1 MARYNKIRKM
11 DIANGEGVRISI
23 FMQGCPFHCN
33 GCFNKETWDYSK
45 GEEFNDDTI
54 NTLINLAKPEHI
66 RGLSILGGEPLC
78 KENIDGVI
86 KLTKEFKKVYPD
98 KTIWLWTGYLFDN
111 IIKKEVLNNIDI
123 LVDGQ
128 FKENLHNP
136 TLHWKGSSNQRVIDV
151 KKTLKK
157 KEIVIYGG

>member
-151 KKTLKK
+151 KRTLKK